1 MPFFGPLQLSH
12 PAAGG
17 DPRLTAFLAALTQ
30 RGAVPTSYVGPGG
43 AGVSAIGYQA
53 PRALT
58 PLTSPL
64 TLPNLV
70 EPSGGIPPQARA
82 NPESLSGLLSGMS
95 VPTMETPNVPTM
107 GAPPSISA
115 GGPLG
120 SSEMGVPYS
129 GGLTLGLP
137 FGMTANLGGNLG

>member
-43 AGVSAIGYQA
+43 AGVSAVGYQA

-58 PLTSPL
+58 SLTSPL

-82 NPESLSGLLSGMS
+82 NPESLSGLLSGME
-95 VPTMETPNVPTM
+95 PTPNVPTM
-107 GAPPSISA
+107 GAA
-115 GGPLG
+115 
-120 SSEMGVPYS
+120 
-129 GGLTLGLP
+129 P
-137 FGMTANLGGNLG
+137 FGGVAPTGS